1 MTSIKGRISAIKR
14 FLHGKARFTIPG
26 NLLGQA
32 FSGIIRGHD
41 KVCICDGWRSIF
53 PGERYRGA
61 SLAAILETRGIKVTL
76 LKLDPYINV
85 DPGTMSPFQ
94 HGEVFVTEDGAET
107 DLDLGHYERFISA
120 RMSRR
125 NNFTT
130 GQIYESVIKKE
141 RRGDYLG
148 GTVQV
153 IPHIT
158 DEIKLQIKAGAGDA
172 QVAIVEIGG
181 TVGDIESLPFLE
193 AIRQMAVQLPREDT
207 CFIHLTLL
215 PYIASAGEL
224 KTKPT
229 QHSVKELRE
238 IGIQPDVVLCRADRE
253 LPADERRKIA
263 LFTNVREEAVIL
275 AVDVDS
281 IYKIPALL
289 HEQMLDE
296 IVCHK
301 LNILAKPANL
311 STWKNLVYALEHPE
325 RTIEI
330 ALVGKYVD
338 LTESYKSLSEA
349 LIHAGIH
356 TRSRINIHYT
366 DSENIEKKGTDCL
379 ANMDAILV
387 PGGFGKRGVE
397 GKIMAIRYARENRI
411 PYLGICLGMQLAVIE
426 YARDKAG
433 MEGAH
438 STEFNPDTSFPVIAL
453 TTEWHTREGQLE
465 VRNAESNLGGSM
477 RLGGQECLLKDGSL
491 VRKIYGTDKIIERH
505 RHRYEVNNE
514 YIPRLEQ
521 AGLRV
526 SGLSAGEALCEMV
539 ELPQTEHPWFVACQ
553 FHPEFTSTP
562 KAGHPLF
569 TAFIKA
575 AIDFADKRTAS
586 EASSRLK
593 NIA

>member
-1 MTSIKGRISAIKR
+1 MTKYVFVTGGVVSSLGKGIA
-14 FLHGKARFTIPG
+14 A
-26 NLLGQA
+26 
-32 FSGIIRGHD
+32 
-41 KVCICDGWRSIF
+41 
-53 PGERYRGA
+53 A
-61 SLAAILETRGIKVTL
+61 SLAAILETRGIKVTM

-120 RMSRR
+120 KMSKR

-158 DEIKLQIKAGAGDA
+158 DEIKLHIKAGAGDA

-193 AIRQMAVQLPREDT
+193 AIRQMAVQHPRNDT

-215 PYIASAGEL
+215 PYIGSAGEL

-238 IGIQPDVVLCRADRE
+238 IGIQPDVLLCRADRE
-253 LPADERRKIA
+253 LPAEERRKIA
-263 LFTNVREEAVIL
+263 LFTNVREEAVIS
-275 AVDVDS
+275 AVDADS
-281 IYKIPALL
+281 IYKIPGLL

-301 LNILAKPANL
+301 LDILAKPADL
-311 STWKNLVYALEHPE
+311 SVWRKLVDALEHPQYSV
-325 RTIEI
+325 EI

-356 TRSRINIHYT
+356 TRSKINIHYM
-366 DSENIEKKGTDCL
+366 DSENIEKQGTECL
-379 ANMDAILV
+379 TGMDAILV

-397 GKIMAIRYARENRI
+397 GKIMAIRYARANRI
-411 PYLGICLGMQLAVIE
+411 PYLGICLGLQLAVIE
-426 YARDKAG
+426 YARDKAA

-438 STEFNPDTSFPVIAL
+438 STEFNPDTPYPVIGL
-453 TTEWHTREGQLE
+453 ITEWRTREGQLE
-465 VRNAESNLGGSM
+465 TRDAKSDLGGSM
-477 RLGGQECLLKDGSL
+477 RLGGQECVLKEGSL
-491 VRKIYGTDKIIERH
+491 VRRIYG
-505 RHRYEVNNE
+505 
-514 YIPRLEQ
+514 
-521 AGLRV
+521 
-526 SGLSAGEALCEMV
+526 
-539 ELPQTEHPWFVACQ
+539 
-553 FHPEFTSTP
+553 
-562 KAGHPLF
+562 
-569 TAFIKA
+569 
-575 AIDFADKRTAS
+575 ADKM
-586 EASSRLK
+586 
-593 NIA
+593 NIFRDWNRWGCA